1 MKNKIEQFASMERD
15 FPGLLLQAQQ
25 YLLFRVDM
33 SDVTPAAFTKG
44 QAAFSTL
51 SILAC
56 SHPPHSGLCLSVLA
70 WHLNPTSIKEC
81 FYLCASQNKV
91 LRSEGFPGPHWPIPS
106 LEDLAGHS
114 FSLLRWFGE
123 GAGV

>member
-33 SDVTPAAFTKG
+33 SDVTPAALTKG

-56 SHPPHSGLCLSVLA
+56 SHPPSFWVVFVGVGLASEPYKHQRMFLFVCILEQ
-70 WHLNPTSIKEC
+70 TSQI
-81 FYLCASQNKV
+81 
-91 LRSEGFPGPHWPIPS
+91 
-106 LEDLAGHS
+106 
-114 FSLLRWFGE
+114 
-123 GAGV
+123 

>member
-33 SDVTPAAFTKG
+33 SDVTSAAFTKG

-56 SHPPHSGLCLSVLA
+56 SHSPTFWVVFVGVACLASEPYKHQRMFLFVSILEQ
-70 WHLNPTSIKEC
+70 TSQI
-81 FYLCASQNKV
+81 
-91 LRSEGFPGPHWPIPS
+91 
-106 LEDLAGHS
+106 
-114 FSLLRWFGE
+114 
-123 GAGV
+123 